1 MSLIADLPYGLPPW
15 HMAGRALAVWL
26 RLANPDAFR
35 RRLPAIIDIPDD
47 PVVRLRLWDLA
58 HDAGYGQTATLTH
71 PEMTAFKEVALA
83 APVSYGG
90 LAGDFTKYIYAD
102 DPTYTAFG
110 REVMGWPVR
119 HGKIMVGRPWPG
131 SPLAAEQQFTGY
143 LERNGS
149 RLVSVVLTLRAPLAR
164 SEYPTGLP
172 VWFSAKSIPGADGL
186 APVVNQLVRS
196 GPSAI
201 RWGEIWNATATVAF
215 ESSATDDLSFLEPF
229 TVVAAQYW
237 ADLDLTIGPGKVLAE
252 IPNASR

>member
-15 HMAGRALAVWL
+15 HMAGRAIAVWL
-26 RLANPDAFR
+26 RLANPGAIR
-35 RRLPAIIDIPDD
+35 PRLPAIVDLSED

-83 APVSYGG
+83 FPVSYGG
-90 LAGDFTKYIYAD
+90 LMGDFTKYIYAD

-119 HGKIMVGRPWPG
+119 NGKIMVGRPWPG
-131 SPLAAEQQFTGY
+131 TPLTPKQQFTGY

-149 RLVSVVLTLRAPLAR
+149 RLVSVVLTLREPLPR
-164 SEYPTGLP
+164 PEYPTGLP
-172 VWFSAKSIPGADGL
+172 VWLSAKSIPDAAGA
-186 APVVNQLVRS
+186 APVLNQLVRS
-196 GPSAI
+196 GPTAI
-201 RWGEIWNATATVAF
+201 HWGEIWNATATVTF
-215 ESSATDDLSFLEPF
+215 ESTATDDLSFVEPF

-252 IPNASR
+252 IPTPSR